1 MFFDDDSDNSYG
13 EDNDE
18 DEYNVMRI
26 IERNDPTLTK
36 LAIGPSIHGY

>member
-13 EDNDE
+13 EDHN

-36 LAIGPSIHGY
+36 LAIGPYIHGY